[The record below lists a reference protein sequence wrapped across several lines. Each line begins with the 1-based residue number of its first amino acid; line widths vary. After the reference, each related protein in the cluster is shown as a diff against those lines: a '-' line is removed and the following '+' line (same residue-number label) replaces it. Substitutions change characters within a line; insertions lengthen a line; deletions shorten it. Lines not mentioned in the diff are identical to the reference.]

1 MDKEENN
8 GNAIKGMGRD
18 GGQKQKTEVKALLH
32 RAEITTSQKRTDD
45 SKGWLEER
53 NSSYIATDLCIPSK
67 CFNIIK
73 WLSGLS
79 PVRQVLHF
87 CC

>member
-8 GNAIKGMGRD
+8 GNGIKGMGRD
-18 GGQKQKTEVKALLH
+18 GGQKQKTEGKALLH

-53 NSSYIATDLCIPSK
+53 NS
-67 CFNIIK
+67 
-73 WLSGLS
+73 
-79 PVRQVLHF
+79 LHCHRSLYTIQMF
-87 CC
+87 